1 MLHPSKSTTLP
12 HTMSHHQPSDLT
24 SKKTT
29 KNELS
34 NSDLPVKRRAW
45 GARRRAVRRAY
56 VVVEQPWE
64 RSTGP
69 KTPAGKAVSA
79 ANATKTGWFSA
90 ENREALKRLSAVLT
104 AQAKFVRD
112 LVAAH
117 KAHLSCAIGRT
128 E

>member
-1 MLHPSKSTTLP
+1 MNFDSQTHPTAQTTNQTP
-12 HTMSHHQPSDLT
+12 PFDLAIE
-24 SKKTT
+24 KTT